1 MKFPTHEM
9 GAVVPPESLST
20 IFSVVGHSV
29 VLGVFLMIISIF
41 TTLRTGAK
49 KKNSDPLSP
58 VDILY
63 NSSNVLYF
71 CVGMTTVMLLVNN
84 SLARAFAIG
93 AAIALVRFRI
103 KMDTKNFAM
112 CLFYGVIIGMAC
124 GVEQIELAYG
134 LAGVFA
140 LLQIAMHL
148 ISKFVLDGVQ
158 TTAQKEIAAAKA
170 AEAKAAAVV
179 VPSSVLELKPTE

>member
-1 MKFPTHEM
+1 MKFPTDM
-9 GAVVPPESLST
+9 GPTLPPESFEM
-20 IFSVVGHSV
+20 IMKIVGHSV
-29 VLGVFLMIISIF
+29 LLGIVLMMISII

-49 KKNSDPLSP
+49 TKKSELMTP

-103 KMDTKNFAM
+103 NMDTKNFAM

-134 LAGVFA
+134 LTAVFA
-140 LLQIAMHL
+140 VLQITMHVL
-148 ISKFVLDGVQ
+148 SKYLV
-158 TTAQKEIAAAKA
+158 
-170 AEAKAAAVV
+170 
-179 VPSSVLELKPTE
+179 